1 MTRRILLWAGV
12 GIALSLTVAVAA
24 WLYARSTT
32 AQLFGERVDRGY
44 RFLTVSEMLEYRDP
58 E

>member
-12 GIALSLTVAVAA
+12 GIALSPTVAA

>member
-12 GIALSLTVAVAA
+12 GIALSLTVAIAA

-32 AQLFGERVDRGY
+32 A
-44 RFLTVSEMLEYRDP
+44 
-58 E
+58 